1 MRTSGKLFSR
11 KLFLILIALT
21 IATSGALLTVLSG
34 QPTRASSFAGKTE
47 REKTEAAGTEID
59 LLKEAVILCLS
70 SPKALVKDVEKQV
83 DTLYKEVV
91 PFQKDGIVF
100 IPVRFV
106 ADSLG
111 AKVDWD
117 GKTQTASVIL
127 SNRTASLKYGS
138 DIMNAGGKG
147 IKLPVPVWAS
157 CGRLMAPADQL
168 VKALGLYIRVYGDLI
183 IISKNE
189 NIVDVELHPDIL
201 DEIASRVRYLP
212 VVGSYDRLRELVM
225 DKEDIRLT
233 GKRKIDEFVDVILGN
248 GMQFKDEAQV
258 EENVAM
264 VPEWEAADTGHNQ
277 SIAEGSSSVGKTR
290 ADDYSTTNVQVQGVD
305 EADIV
310 KTDGEYIYQVNRQG
324 VIIIKAYPAYK
335 MKIAGNI
342 SFYEE
347 NFIPQE
353 LYLHG
358 DKLIVTGT
366 STNREILYNKKSL
379 FAKPGLDYMGFG
391 LVKTMVFDISDKA
404 DIKKIREIEL
414 DGSYISSRKTGSFLY
429 IVVNKGIDPYL
440 VLEKGKG
447 ILPVYRDSLL
457 KDEFID
463 IGYDKIYYFP
473 DMTECSYLLIAALN
487 VDSSEEPV
495 KVSAYLGAGQNI
507 YVSQENMYVALTG
520 YSPPKTVPDV
530 DVKIQDTEDSARKD
544 IITIMPRVNEFR
556 TVIYKFALSGDS
568 VTYVSKGEVPGTILN
583 QFSMDEYEENFRIAT
598 TLDGVWKNDSYTS
611 SNNMYV
617 LDKYLKIVGK
627 IEDIAPG
634 ERIYSVRFMGKRAYM
649 VTFRVVDPL
658 FVIDLEK
665 PSNPRILGAL
675 KIPGYSDYLHPY
687 DDNHIIGF
695 GKDTVEVKGGAYY
708 QGLKIALFDVS
719 DVSNPKQKFVEI
731 IGDRGTDSELLRNH
745 KALLFSKNKNLMAF
759 PVTLMEVGDGRK
771 NELDYG
777 RFTFQGAYVYNID
790 PEEGF
795 KLKGRITHLSDED
808 YLKSGD
814 WGYNEDRSVERIL
827 YIDDTLYTLSK
838 ELIKAHNLNSMKE
851 INSLELEY

>member
-1 MRTSGKLFSR
+1 VRISGKLFSR
-11 KLFLILIALT
+11 KLFLILMALA
-21 IATSGALLTVLSG
+21 IATSAVLLTVLSA
-34 QPTRASSFAGKTE
+34 QPTKASSSPDKTE
-47 REKTEAAGTEID
+47 IEKAKEVMTEVD

-70 SPKALVKDVEKQV
+70 SPKALVKDMEKQV
-83 DTLYKEVV
+83 DPLYEEVV
-91 PFQKDGIVF
+91 PLQKDGIVF
-100 IPVRFV
+100 VPVRFV

-117 GKTQTASVIL
+117 GKTQTASVTL
-127 SNRTASLKYGS
+127 GNRSVELKYGS
-138 DIMNAGGKG
+138 DIMNAGGEG
-147 IKLPVPVWAS
+147 IKLPAPVWAS

-168 VKALGLYIRVYGDLI
+168 VKALGLYMCVYGDLI

-189 NIVDVELHPDIL
+189 NIVDVELQPDIL

-212 VVGSYDRLRELVM
+212 VVGSYDRLRELVVGRE
-225 DKEDIRLT
+225 DKLLT
-233 GKRKIDEFVDVILGN
+233 VKRKIDEFADSISDSGV
-248 GMQFKDEAQV
+248 QSKDEAQI
-258 EENVAM
+258 EENVVMA
-264 VPEWEAADTGHNQ
+264 PEWEAPASEQNQ
-277 SIAEGSSSVGKTR
+277 SIAGESPSTSKST

-324 VIIIKAYPAYK
+324 VVIIKAYPADK

-342 SFYEE
+342 SFHEE
-347 NFIPQE
+347 DFVPQE

-366 STNREILYNKKSL
+366 STNREIIYDKKSL
-379 FAKPGLDYMGFG
+379 FAKPAFDYMSLG
-391 LVKTMVFDISDKA
+391 LVKTIIFDISDKA
-404 DIKKIREIEL
+404 NIKKTREVEL

-429 IVVNKGIDPYL
+429 IVVNKAIDPWL
-440 VLEKGKG
+440 VYEKAGG
-447 ILPVYRDSLL
+447 ILPVYRDTLL
-457 KDEFID
+457 KEEYID
-463 IGYDKIYYFP
+463 INYDRIHYFP

-487 VDSSEEPV
+487 LDSSEEPV
-495 KVSAYLGAGQNI
+495 NVSAYLGAGQNI
-507 YVSQENMYVALTG
+507 YVSQKNMYVALTG
-520 YSPPKTVPDV
+520 YSPPQTVPEV
-530 DVKIQDTEDSARKD
+530 DVKVKDTEDSVRKD
-544 IITIMPRVNEFR
+544 VITIMPRIGGHR
-556 TVIYKFALSGDS
+556 TLIYKFALSGDS
-568 VTYVSKGEVPGTILN
+568 VTYISKGEVPGTILN

-658 FVIDLEK
+658 FAIDLEE

-745 KALLFSKNKNLMAF
+745 KALLFSKDKNLMAF
-759 PVTLMEVGDGRK
+759 PVTLMEVGDERIS
-771 NELDYG
+771 ELDYG
-777 RFTFQGAYVYNID
+777 RFKFQGAYVYNID
-790 PEEGF
+790 LAEGF

-814 WGYNEDRSVERIL
+814 WGFDADKSVERIL
-827 YIDDTLYTLSK
+827 YIDNTLYTLSK
-838 ELIKAHNLNSMKE
+838 EFIKAHDLDSMKE
-851 INSLELEY
+851 INSLELQY